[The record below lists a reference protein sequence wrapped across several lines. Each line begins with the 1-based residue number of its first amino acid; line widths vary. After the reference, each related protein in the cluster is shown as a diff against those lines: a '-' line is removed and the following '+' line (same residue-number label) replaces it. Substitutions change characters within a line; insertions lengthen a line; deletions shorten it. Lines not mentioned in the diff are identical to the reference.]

1 MVKGRE
7 YAKYLNMLQLDP
19 KKIQKKMKAVN
30 DMFMFAYKIKKFQL
44 QQKHPGWTD
53 RQLNHAVYALIE
65 KGCR

>member
-1 MVKGRE
+1 MP
-7 YAKYLNMLQLDP
+7 QLDP

-30 DMFMFAYKIKKFQL
+30 DMFMFAHRIKKFQL
-44 QQKHPGWTD
+44 QQKYPDWTD